1 MQCRAHPATVSAKMK
16 SCLSFEEVLAIGEPR
31 LAEMQHVGD
40 TFADGES
47 TEACTAFTQQVRNV
61 EAAVVHSYAIAAT
74 VARKADSLEEVAEV
88 WKKMSLF
95 CHSALAILAKLKGKY
110 PRCGTAELYD
120 RVLDYKL
127 ACDKRYQGALEEKH
141 CLTTALPTGLLPAMN

>member
-1 MQCRAHPATVSAKMK
+1 MK
-16 SCLSFEEVLAIGEPR
+16 SCLSFEEVLAVGEPR
-31 LAEMQHVGD
+31 LAEMQQVGD

-47 TEACTAFTQQVRNV
+47 AEACAAFTQQVRNL
-61 EAAVVHSYAIAAT
+61 EAAVLHSYAIAAT

-95 CHSALAILAKLKGKY
+95 CHSALEILAKLKGKY
-110 PRCGTAELYD
+110 PHCGTAELYD

-127 ACDKRYQGALEEKH
+127 ACDKRYQGALEEKQ
-141 CLTTALPTGLLPAMN
+141 CLTIALPRGLLPEMR